1 MKTKSIQKPS
11 SQQSFNRTRP
21 TASPA
26 AATTRRAVQVTFGSA
41 TLKGSN
47 VIAPGKEVRRNPGFE
62 GLSFV
67 QRWLEN
73 GIWNG
78 KGIASKMKT
87 KPNFKMVSEDTEN
100 CRGYFVLDTFED
112 QKYPK
117 VFARVYASNRFLF
130 LE

>member
-47 VIAPGKEVRRNPGFE
+47 VIAAGKEVRRNPGFE

-67 QRWLEN
+67 PALARDRHSEKKRICQQDETETLLE
-73 GIWNG
+73 
-78 KGIASKMKT
+78 K
-87 KPNFKMVSEDTEN
+87 F
-100 CRGYFVLDTFED
+100 
-112 QKYPK
+112 
-117 VFARVYASNRFLF
+117 
-130 LE
+130 